1 MKKLSLIALLIVA
14 MMLSLAGCGKKT
26 DYQLYS
32 EAQKN
37 ATEMKYADYSGEAT
51 ISMKMGDTIS
61 VNIPLSYTLKI
72 DQTDKDAPK
81 ILVEYTMITEVFGK
95 IETSVSVY
103 SAGDGN
109 TYTATKT
116 KMDGNEEITKIKTK
130 AGESAGDTGIDL
142 PNIKKDAKIDTDIFT
157 EEDFKDIQKEDVDG
171 GIKYTITKTGAQVKE
186 IIARIA
192 NSVID
197 AMDASD
203 DEKAEAKKDFEEDM
217 NDTEI
222 GDVTIK
228 FVVKDT
234 YITEFEIEASDIKA
248 ADKDSGMNMTVGIK
262 ASAKLNNPGK
272 EVEVKAPYDLGEYQE
287 YEAPDFDFGDDDWD
301 M

>member
-1 MKKLSLIALLIVA
+1 MKKLSLITLLIVA

-37 ATEMKYADYSGEAT
+37 MTEMKYADCSGEAT

-81 ILVEYTMITEVFGK
+81 ILVEYTMITEVLGK

-171 GIKYTITKTGAQVKE
+171 GIKYTITKTGAQIKE
-186 IIARIA
+186 I
-192 NSVID
+192 VID
-197 AMDASD
+197 VLNNVINAMDITD
-203 DEKAEAKKDFEEDM
+203 DEKNEARKEIENSL
-217 NDTEI
+217 NDTEL
-222 GDVTIK
+222 GDVTVK
-228 FVVKDT
+228 FVIKDG
-234 YITEFEIEASDIKA
+234 YITDVEIEMADLKTT
-248 ADKDSGMNMTVGIK
+248 DKDSGMKMTVSIK
-262 ASAKLNNPGK
+262 ASIKLNNPGK

-287 YEAPDFDFGDDDWD
+287 YQVPDFDFGEDWD